1 MCRSIKTLRSS
12 ETPATNDEMQ
22 AAALQ
27 FVRKV
32 SGYRTP
38 SWANADAF
46 NRAVD
51 DIATAT
57 RVLLSSLVSFV
68 PSPQPSPIEGEGDS

>member
-12 ETPATNDEMQ
+12 ESPATWDEMQ

-38 SWANADAF
+38 SRANEVVF
-46 NRAVD
+46 NQAVA
-51 DIATAT
+51 DIALVTDQLLKSLHT
-57 RVLLSSLVSFV
+57 RTHA
-68 PSPQPSPIEGEGDS
+68 

>member
-38 SWANADAF
+38 SRANADAF

-51 DIATAT
+51 DIAAAT
-57 RVLLSSLVSFV
+57 QVLLSSLVSFA
-68 PSPQPSPIEGEGDS
+68 PSPLPSPIEGEGDS

>member
-38 SWANADAF
+38 SRANADAF

-57 RVLLSSLVSFV
+57 RVLLSSLVSFA

>member
-12 ETPATNDEMQ
+12 ETPATWDEMQ
-22 AAALQ
+22 AAALR

-38 SWANADAF
+38 SRANEAAF
-46 NRAVD
+46 NQAVA
-51 DIATAT
+51 DILLKSLHT
-57 RVLLSSLVSFV
+57 RT
-68 PSPQPSPIEGEGDS
+68 PA